1 MQPGVNGSPT
11 TAFLAMA
18 GLGDLV
24 FSLPSIA
31 ALGRA
36 GHEVVLVTRPSLAG
50 LGSRAPGVTRVFLWD
65 KRGAD
70 AGPLGTWRAAQRLRA
85 TCAPEVV
92 VAPHP
97 SIRSGLFARLTGAAL
112 RVGWG
117 PIGYTRRVPRGPR
130 FVADALALVRA
141 LGIDAEATTTPG
153 PSLPKVDWPR
163 PPGEWPVGALALLPG
178 AAFATKRWPGAHF
191 AALAERLVAMGHP
204 VLFAGGADEATL
216 VPPVLGTS
224 RAFGL
229 PLDELAALLASCRL
243 VVGGDTGTLHL
254 ARALGV
260 PAHALFGPTSAAR
273 LPDDAA
279 RIDHRVD
286 GLACR
291 PCSAHGPR
299 VCPRA
304 HHACMRTLEPRTV
317 LQGLQASGAV

>member
-1 MQPGVNGSPT
+1 MSARPT

-36 GHEVVLVTRPSLAG
+36 GHEVVLVTRPPLASLA
-50 LGSRAPGVTRVFLWD
+50 SRAPGVSRVFVWD

-70 AGPLGTWRAAQRLRA
+70 AGALGTWRAARRLRSA
-85 TCAPEVV
+85 FAPGVV

-97 SIRSGLFARLTGAAL
+97 SVRSGLFARLTGAAV

-117 PIGYTRRVPRGPR
+117 SVGYTRRVPRGPR
-130 FVADALALVRA
+130 FVADALALVSA
-141 LGIDAEATTTPG
+141 LGIDTDDTT
-153 PSLPKVDWPR
+153 SLLPTLPTAGWPR
-163 PPGEWPVGALALLPG
+163 PPGAWPVGAVALLPG

-191 AALAERLVAMGHP
+191 ATLAERLVAMGHP
-204 VLFAGGADEATL
+204 VLLAGGADEATC
-216 VPPVLGTS
+216 VPPVVGTT
-224 RAFGL
+224 RVFGL
-229 PLDELAALLASCRL
+229 PLDELAALLAACRL

-273 LPDDAA
+273 LPVDAG
-279 RIDHRVD
+279 RVDHGVD
-286 GLACR
+286 GLSCR

-317 LQGLQASGAV
+317 LRGLQASGAV